1 MHDDVIG
8 HWYLLVCDIFHKK
21 AEIWD
26 SLPDARHNKKR
37 ENDCHISV
45 SGEAFV
51 QCNYTFFFYSML
63 LMSTMFLCM
72 QQLLYLDS
80 VFHDDI
86 LSVFGTE
93 WTFSSFS
100 VVSPLNANPIQPNGV
115 DCGIFVIR
123 HMQYYR
129 QLWYDRVCIAHVLFF
144 LYKCLIRNETLKF
157 FFLLV
162 AVRP

>member
-1 MHDDVIG
+1 M
-8 HWYLLVCDIFHKK
+8 VCDIFHKK

-26 SLPDARHNKKR
+26 SLPDGRHNKKR

-51 QCNYTFFFYSML
+51 QCNYTYLFCSML

-86 LSVFGTE
+86 LSVFGTG

-100 VVSPLNANPIQPNGV
+100 VVSPLDANPIQPNGV

-129 QLWYDRVCIAHVLFF
+129 QLWYDRVCIAHVLIFW
-144 LYKCLIRNETLKF
+144 YKCLIRNEMLKF
-157 FFLLV
+157 CCCCCWLQYHSNV
-162 AVRP
+162 Q